1 MRTTVVRWFVYYK
14 CRKVVNK
21 MAKISES
28 EWKVMKI
35 LWDKSPLTS
44 KEIVDYVLEENDWSR
59 KTVHTLISRLAN
71 KGVINVAKKNKYY
84 EYSPC
89 ISKSDCQI
97 EETKTFLEKVY
108 NGSLQMFLTNFVKNQ
123 HLSKEEIAELK
134 SIINNN
140 PKEQK

>member
-1 MRTTVVRWFVYYK
+1 
-14 CRKVVNK
+14 

-35 LWDKSPLTS
+35 LWDKNPLTS

-71 KGVINVAKKNKYY
+71 KGVINIAKKNKYY

-97 EETKTFLEKVY
+97 EETNTFLEKVY

-123 HLSKEEIAELK
+123 RLSKEEIAELK

-140 PKEQK
+140 PTEQK

>member
-1 MRTTVVRWFVYYK
+1 
-14 CRKVVNK
+14 